1 MRYEVKLALIA
12 ALGGTMSLCLFLYG
26 WKNREPVNFL
36 NRPESGLGAQTQ
48 NLEVWMAGKR
58 HDISVSLMEI
68 PWEKEQA
75 QEQLGRAAE
84 ELEKIVLNDNE
95 DLEHIRKDMDMPSNV
110 PGTKIAIQWYLDSWE
125 YVSPGGSVKNAGM
138 SGPCEVNIQAVLILG
153 EEELVWEK
161 TARICPPENPDEE
174 QRLQILSVQLQKLQ
188 EESRDRTLILP
199 TVIQGEHIAWYLPMD
214 DRWMWFLLLT
224 AAACMAIVIG
234 HRQEVERLQKMR
246 DRSMQLGYPEIVSR
260 LSLYMNAGVST
271 RRAWERIVENYEK
284 KSSEKQRY
292 RETYEEMRTTLH
304 EMQSGVPE
312 TLAYERFGARCC
324 LPAYLKLGTLLSQ
337 NLRKG
342 TKNLAGLLSEES
354 REAFEDR
361 KAFAKKLGE
370 ECESKLLLPMLM
382 LLLIVLIMVMY
393 PAVVSF
399 QM

>member
-48 NLEVWMAGKR
+48 NLEVRMAGKR

-125 YVSPGGSVKNAGM
+125 YVSPGGSVKNTGM
-138 SGPCEVNIQAVLILG
+138 SGPCEVNIQAVLTLG

-161 TARICPPENPDEE
+161 TARICPPETPDEE

-188 EESRDRTLILP
+188 EDSRDRTLILP

-224 AAACMAIVIG
+224 AAACMA
-234 HRQEVERLQKMR
+234 HEVTAMITKK
-246 DRSMQLGYPEIVSR
+246 
-260 LSLYMNAGVST
+260 NGV
-271 RRAWERIVENYEK
+271 
-284 KSSEKQRY
+284 
-292 RETYEEMRTTLH
+292 
-304 EMQSGVPE
+304 
-312 TLAYERFGARCC
+312 
-324 LPAYLKLGTLLSQ
+324 
-337 NLRKG
+337 
-342 TKNLAGLLSEES
+342 EES
-354 REAFEDR
+354 RDIIAETVLQEPVPKIVERGTQTPPTYIKPISGGRFTSGFKRRWGRMHKGVDWACPIGTAVMASCGGTVVQAGWFSGYDNCITIRHPDGKQTRYGHLSKILVSSGQKVTQGQKIALSGNTGRSTGPHVHFEIIIN
-361 KAFAKKLGE
+361 G
-370 ECESKLLLPMLM
+370 SQVNPLPYLN
-382 LLLIVLIMVMY
+382 
-393 PAVVSF
+393 
-399 QM
+399 